1 MKKKNEQHTTI
12 FLSKTQKVIAQ
23 LNDIKQHLYM
33 VDLSLEKIRVK
44 TAFIS
49 LDLDL
54 NLDFET
60 MESIESVSEKVKLW
74 LNNLER
80 ILDSLESNQSFLE

>member
-1 MKKKNEQHTTI
+1 
-12 FLSKTQKVIAQ
+12 
-23 LNDIKQHLYM
+23 M

-80 ILDSLESNQSFLE
+80 ILDSLESNQSFLEQG

>member
-60 MESIESVSEKVKLW
+60 IESVSEKVKLW